1 MTAPFIV
8 GSSKDGPT
16 FTVNQFLK
24 QPALVPQIVLDMTRA
39 QFIGDALLRPGPTAI
54 GGAVAYHDPW
64 PLFALEE
71 AEVVAE
77 YGEIPG
83 VEFGSPIMHTKA
95 TVKRGLAVKIS
106 QEMID
111 RQDINMVKEQM
122 RMARNTITRQMDRQF
137 MATIFSNPAIPT
149 MPSAGSWFGGTTTI
163 RRDIAD
169 GAYAINS
176 ATYDP
181 DDSDTKM
188 GYNPD
193 TLVINQLTASEWLD
207 NDEINKVFMGS
218 PLASESLQYTGKM
231 PKKFFGYDVIQSWQ
245 VPDDVALL
253 LERGTVGFRSYERP
267 LRGTPL
273 YEDKPRETWRSD
285 FTYINVMAA
294 DNPKAAI
301 IITGINS

>member
-16 FTVNQFLK
+16 FTVNDFLK
-24 QPALVPQIVLDMTRA
+24 RPALVPQIVLDMTRA
-39 QFIGDALLRPGPTAI
+39 QFIGDALLRTGPTAV
-54 GGAVAYHDPW
+54 GGAVAYRDPW

-111 RQDINMVKEQM
+111 RQDVNMVMEQM

-137 MATIFSNPAIPT
+137 MATIFNNPSIPT
-149 MPSAGSWFGGTTTI
+149 MASAGSWFGGTTTI

-169 GAYAINS
+169 ASYAINS

-181 DDSDTKM
+181 SDSDTKF

-207 NDEINKVFMGS
+207 NDEVNSVFAGS
-218 PLASESLQYTGKM
+218 PLADESLRYTGKM
-231 PKKFFGYDVIQSWQ
+231 PKKFFGYNVIQSWQ

-294 DNPKAAI
+294 DNPKAAV

>member
-1 MTAPFIV
+1 MTAPFVV
-8 GSSKDGPT
+8 GSSHDGPT
-16 FTVNQFLK
+16 FTVNTLLK
-24 QPALVPQIVLDMTRA
+24 FPRMVPQIVLDMTRG

-54 GGAVAYHDPW
+54 GGAVAYKDPW
-64 PLFALEE
+64 PMFGLEE
-71 AEVVAE
+71 AEVIAE

-95 TVKRGLAVKIS
+95 TLKRGLAVKVS

-111 RQDINMVKEQM
+111 RQDTNMVMEQM

-137 MATIFSNPAIPT
+137 MATIFGNPNIPT
-149 MPSAGSWFGGTTTI
+149 IPSGGAWFGSTTTI

-169 GAYAINS
+169 AAYAIS
-176 ATYDP
+176 AAAYDP
-181 DDSDTKM
+181 LDSDTKF
-188 GYNPD
+188 GYEAD
-193 TLVINQLTASEWLD
+193 TLVINNLTASEWLD
-207 NDEINKVFMGS
+207 NDEVNKVFTAS
-218 PLASESLQYTGKM
+218 PLADESLRYTGKM
-231 PKKFFGYDVIQSWQ
+231 PRKFFGYNVIQSWQ
-245 VPDDVALL
+245 VPDNVALL

-294 DNPKAAI
+294 DNPKAAM